1 MDNLFVEATA
11 KSPAIELDSLSGSL
25 KIKGRLI
32 PEHSDEFWLPVQ
44 NWVEQYAQEPA
55 AKTSVVFDIEYMNI
69 TSSKY
74 ILNCLY
80 ALNDLFLKNYKVE
93 VMWRFKEGD
102 VDVKEIG
109 EDFAFMVKIPFQ
121 FCPYS
126 EVEFAMA
133 M

>member
-1 MDNLFVEATA
+1 MDNLFIEATA
-11 KSPAIELDSLSGSL
+11 KSPAIELDSLTGNL

-32 PEHSDEFWLPVQ
+32 PENSDEFWLPVQ
-44 NWVEQYAQEPA
+44 NWVELYAQEPA

>member
-1 MDNLFVEATA
+1 MDNLFIQATA
-11 KSPAIELDSLSGSL
+11 KSPAIELDSLTGNL

-32 PEHSDEFWLPVQ
+32 PEDSDKFWIPVQ
-44 NWVEQYAQEPA
+44 KWVENYAKQPA
-55 AKTSVVFDIEYMNI
+55 AKTSFVFDIEYMNI

-80 ALNDLFLKNYKVE
+80 ALNEVYLKEENVE
-93 VMWRFKEGD
+93 VIWRFKKDD

-109 EDFAFMVKIPFQ
+109 EDFAFMVKIPFE

>member
-1 MDNLFVEATA
+1 MDNLFINATA
-11 KSPAIELDSLSGSL
+11 KSPAIELDSHTGNL

-32 PEHSDEFWLPVQ
+32 PEDSDAFWLPVKK
-44 NWVEQYAQEPA
+44 WVKEYVMQPA
-55 AKTSVVFDIEYMNI
+55 EKTSLVIDVEYMNI

-74 ILNCLY
+74 LLNILY
-80 ALNDLFLKNYKVE
+80 KLNDIFTQGFRVEIIWRYKE
-93 VMWRFKEGD
+93 KD

-109 EDFAFMVKIPFQ
+109 EDFAFMVKIPFE

-126 EVEFAMA
+126 EVVYAMA